1 MIINSIIYIIAFIA
15 IVLVAYF
22 LICGVAKVTE
32 NPDKLGEGSSV
43 GGFLGC
49 LIIIGAIL
57 LIIYIFY
64 ALGGENPPYDSP
76 FRR

>member
-43 GGFLGC
+43 GGSS
-49 LIIIGAIL
+49 L
-57 LIIYIFY
+57 LSCHLNSY
-64 ALGGENPPYDSP
+64 L
-76 FRR
+76 